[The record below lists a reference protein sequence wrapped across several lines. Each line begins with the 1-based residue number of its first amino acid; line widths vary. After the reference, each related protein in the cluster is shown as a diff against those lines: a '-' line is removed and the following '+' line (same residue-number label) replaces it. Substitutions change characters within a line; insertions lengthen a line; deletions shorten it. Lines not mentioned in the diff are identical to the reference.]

1 MKPDYQKTENTDH
14 SSAFTVANFCEK
26 LEQIRYKLRLDRAA
40 YLPGAEDPDEI
51 EKDDYASVLAFFGL
65 GSVADTLGDPACE
78 EIPKV
83 VYIALQTFLRRVEFI
98 QSDDLKGR
106 WEKSTPDMGKV
117 VKKRPPSIDSVIDMA
132 QRDSII
138 AEGLKRYNIAFLPK
152 NEIKSILGVLLLWIA
167 ALPCANDAQEERSK
181 FRELLQHKLHYM
193 VNPQEFRMA
202 VSETLREA
210 QLVEITKRSLSK
222 SVDYSKEYAYSEV
235 NENDLNN
242 DKSLTK

>member
-1 MKPDYQKTENTDH
+1 MASDYQKTENTDH
-14 SSAFTVANFCEK
+14 SPLFTVTNFCEK
-26 LEQIRYKLRLDRAA
+26 LEQICYVLRLDRAA
-40 YLPGAEDPDEI
+40 YLPGAEDPDELK
-51 EKDDYASVLAFFGL
+51 EDDYASVLAFFGL
-65 GSVADTLGDPACE
+65 GSVADTLGNPACE

-83 VYIALQTFLRRVEFI
+83 VYIALQTFVRRVEFI

-106 WEKSTPDMGKV
+106 WEKSIDDMGRRM
-117 VKKRPPSIDSVIDMA
+117 KRPPSIDSVIEMA

-138 AEGLKRYNIAFLPK
+138 AEGLKRYNIASLPK

-167 ALPCANDAQEERSK
+167 ALPYANDAQEERSK
-181 FRELLQHKLHYM
+181 FRDLLQRKLHYM
-193 VNPQEFRMA
+193 ANPQEFRRA

-210 QLVEITKRSLSK
+210 QLVEITKSSLPK

-235 NENDLNN
+235 NESDLNN